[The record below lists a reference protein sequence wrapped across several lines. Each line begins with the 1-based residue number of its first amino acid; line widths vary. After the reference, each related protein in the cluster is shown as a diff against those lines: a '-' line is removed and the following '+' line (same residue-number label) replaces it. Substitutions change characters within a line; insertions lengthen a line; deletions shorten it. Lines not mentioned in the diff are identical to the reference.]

1 MRIRHGIAILVA
13 VAALAAAFLA
23 GTVLPVSGQGQNS
36 AIPRTA
42 DGKPDFTGI
51 WQAMNTANWN
61 LEAHP
66 ASRGPVIALG
76 GAFSIPGGVGVVEG
90 NEIPYLPAA
99 AAKRK
104 ENADNWLARDP
115 EIRCYLPGVP
125 RMMYM
130 PYPVQIIQGQNGI
143 LITSEFASASRVV
156 RMDGQ
161 AKSPIESWMG
171 WSIGRWDGDAL
182 VVEVTDQID
191 RTWFDRAGNYHS
203 DALKVVERY
212 TLADRNTINYEA
224 TMEDPKVFSRPWK
237 ITMPLYRHVEA
248 NAQLLEYKCVE
259 FAEELMSRPSAE
271 AHRIAGPGDLMTRTI
286 AAAIGVAMGDD
297 DRAGRGT
304 NRQTQGH
311 AAESRRRRC
320 QQTRRGDW
328 LCQSRRKRSGGAIPD
343 H

>member
-1 MRIRHGIAILVA
+1 MRIRNGIAILVA
-13 VAALAAAFLA
+13 VAALAAAFVA
-23 GTVLPVSGQGQNS
+23 GTILPAAGQGQNS
-36 AIPRTA
+36 GLPRAA
-42 DGKPDFTGI
+42 DGKPDFSGI

-61 LEAHP
+61 LEAHA
-66 ASRGPVIALG
+66 ASRGPVIALA

-104 ENADNWLARDP
+104 ENSDNWLARDP

-130 PYPVQIIQGQNGI
+130 PYPVQIIQGPNSI

-156 RMDGQ
+156 RMNSQ

-191 RTWFDRAGNYHS
+191 RTWFDRSGNYHS

-224 TMEDPKVFSRPWK
+224 TMEDAKVFSRPWK

-259 FAEELMSRPSAE
+259 FAEELMY
-271 AHRIAGPGDLMTRTI
+271 
-286 AAAIGVAMGDD
+286 
-297 DRAGRGT
+297 
-304 NRQTQGH
+304 GH
-311 AAESRRRRC
+311 
-320 QQTRRGDW
+320 
-328 LCQSRRKRSGGAIPD
+328 LRKLTD
-343 H
+343 